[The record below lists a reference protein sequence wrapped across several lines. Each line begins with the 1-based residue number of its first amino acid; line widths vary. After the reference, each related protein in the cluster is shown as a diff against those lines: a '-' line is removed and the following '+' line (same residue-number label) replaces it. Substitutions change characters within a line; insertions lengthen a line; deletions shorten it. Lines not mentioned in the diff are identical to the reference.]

1 MGLVFR
7 ICLVALICGGLLSFS
22 PPVEAGY
29 WQQEAPY
36 MISYDD
42 KPCTVQKQWN
52 DQGWTVR
59 IDDFSSTHVTAG
71 TYHPQVQPSWSQV
84 KSWWQAPPAVLYPG
98 QRITLQFG
106 NQFIAQSK
114 WTEAY
119 VWLYRMSG
127 PGGGDDQLG
136 SSGAVKTS
144 GTYTTKVHIVPDGY
158 DGQAPEGV
166 RLKYQMGATPIATVA
181 CKAVFPYRWI
191 SDKSNAQT
199 AASTGETWCR
209 FDNGRAI
216 DVITIRRNGDS
227 AQLEL
232 REGWNA
238 SVYSRGSGTFS
249 GYQLRANLTATGAQT
264 SYPVVMDFK
273 GANMKYE
280 SYNPQTGNRWQGVF
294 TSCLPP
300 K

>member
-1 MGLVFR
+1 MIFGFR
-7 ICLVALICGGLLSFS
+7 VCFLALLCSGILFFS
-22 PPVEAGY
+22 SSVEAGY

-36 MISYDD
+36 SESYDG
-42 KPCTVQKQWN
+42 KPCAAQKQWN

-59 IDDFSSTHVTAG
+59 IDDFSTTHVSYG
-71 TYHPQVQPSWSQV
+71 TYHPQVQPSWSKV

-98 QRITLQFG
+98 QRISLQFG
-106 NQFIAQSK
+106 NQFIAQSN
-114 WTEAY
+114 WTEAH

-144 GTYTTKVHIVPDGY
+144 GTYSTKVHTVPEGSN
-158 DGQAPEGV
+158 GPAPEGT

-181 CKAVFPYRWI
+181 CKVVFPYRWVPD
-191 SDKSNAQT
+191 SSSAQT
-199 AASTGETWCR
+199 GSVTTETWCR
-209 FDNGRAI
+209 FDGGRAI
-216 DVITIRRNGDS
+216 DVITIRREGDS

-238 SVYSRGSGTFS
+238 NVYSRGNGAFS
-249 GYQLRANLTATGAQT
+249 GYQLRANLTATGSQT
-264 SYPVVMDFK
+264 AYQAVMDFK
-273 GANMKYE
+273 GAHMNYE
-280 SYNPQTGNRWQGVF
+280 SYNPNTGNRWQGLF